1 MHTHHVVYRDLKPE
15 NVMFDT
21 TGFAKVG
28 LRQPLEAWCTPKPI
42 SLAFVFVVLWLPA
55 DRLRLRERG
64 H

>member
-28 LRQPLEAWCTPKPI
+28 SLQPLEARCTPKPI
-42 SLAFVFVVLWLPA
+42 SHAIVFVVLWLPV
-55 DRLRLRERG
+55 DRLWLCEGG